1 MTKRI
6 KNFGVPI
13 GGGRA
18 GRQSR
23 IPGQKKKEAREND
36 KTESVE
42 QYSKADRVREGGEQY
57 RTQPR
62 VPYNRKKQFQLPKLT
77 SVSRTGP
84 EYLPGGRHAKEQDFI
99 ALGMKGVEFGVS
111 LSDEEAQEALDDCY
125 LALCDLARV
134 LNIDKRDVSLG
145 GTLSLSFGA
154 RGHGGAGPATY
165 DPKYQVINFT
175 REGGAGS
182 LAHEWAHALDYY
194 IGQVCRLGRDG
205 SGVAVSGCPGM
216 EGVPASVNELL
227 WGMVSRREP
236 LTNKEQLQIMEETSQ
251 NRIREEEIRCGE
263 ILQAVTP
270 KTLTD
275 QQHTTWNQ
283 AVWEVYDTRQCAS
296 LDMYVLRNYPN
307 RAIEELSRVHK
318 EITGHVIPKD
328 KKRRLNYAFASLAR
342 TEETSVNMERPRW
355 REQKTEFYKNS
366 WEMDERY
373 AKTIHG
379 RHSDNCERL
388 ARAFETYVADKLEK
402 EGNQSQYLTAHSEDI
417 VFVRENGEQIYGGP
431 VGKERDEINRRF
443 DVMFW
448 ELKKMGVL
456 NWRNT
461 ERVCD
466 GKLEIVKTQSDL
478 LLDISKPVHA
488 GNQRKSYR
496 TVQLNRQE
504 RY

>member
-1 MTKRI
+1 MTKKI

-13 GGGRA
+13 GGGRTR
-18 GRQSR
+18 RQSG
-23 IPGQKKKEAREND
+23 IPGQVSKAVRGNDRKESRE
-36 KTESVE
+36 E
-42 QYSKADRVREGGEQY
+42 YSKADKIKEEEGVY
-57 RTQPR
+57 STQPR
-62 VPYNRKKQFQLPKLT
+62 VSYNKKKQYQLPRLT
-77 SVSRTGP
+77 SVNRTGP
-84 EYLPGGRHAKEQDFI
+84 EYLSGGRHADEQDFK
-99 ALGMKGVEFGVS
+99 ALGIKGVEFGTT
-111 LSDEEAQEALDDCY
+111 LSDEEAQESLDACY
-125 LALCDLARV
+125 LALCDLARL
-134 LNIDKRDVSLG
+134 LNIDKKDVSLG

-194 IGQVCRLGRDG
+194 IGKTCRLGGDG
-205 SGVAVSGCPGM
+205 TGVAVSGCPGM
-216 EGVPASVNELL
+216 KGVPPSVNELL

-236 LTNKEQLQIMEETSQ
+236 LTNKEQLQIMEEISQ
-251 NRIREEEIRCGE
+251 NRIREEEIRCRE

-270 KTLTD
+270 RTLTE
-275 QQHTTWNQ
+275 QQQMAWNQ
-283 AVWEVYDTRQCAS
+283 AVWEAYDTRQCAS

-342 TEETSVNMERPRW
+342 TEEIPVNMDRPRW

-402 EGNQSQYLTAHSEDI
+402 EGNQSQYLTAHSEKV
-417 VFVRENGEQIYGGP
+417 VFVRESGEEVYGGP
-431 VGKERDEINRRF
+431 VGEERAEINSRF

-448 ELKKMGVL
+448 ELKEMGVL
-456 NWRNT
+456 RWKKVGRGKYSVNR
-461 ERVCD
+461 EVC
-466 GKLEIVKTQSDL
+466 
-478 LLDISKPVHA
+478 
-488 GNQRKSYR
+488 Y
-496 TVQLNRQE
+496 
-504 RY
+504 